1 MKTIL
6 TTLMCLLGVAFGEV
20 RYMCELEISQ
30 STLTL
35 DIWQHVKDSANSF
48 SISLPVD
55 KQFYESITIGETLA
69 SNHKSFLINGSFKS
83 VNVVVK
89 DKRVIHENA
98 DANNSKYNHRLP
110 EPSTFALSLFGL
122 SVLCYRRVK

>member
-1 MKTIL
+1 
-6 TTLMCLLGVAFGEV
+6 MCLLGVALGEV

-35 DIWQHVKDSANSF
+35 DIWQHFKDSANSF

-69 SNHKSFLINGSFKS
+69 TNHKSFLINGSFKS
-83 VNVVVK
+83 VNIIVK
-89 DKRVIHENA
+89 DKYIVHENA
-98 DANNSKYNHRLP
+98 DNSKYNHKLP